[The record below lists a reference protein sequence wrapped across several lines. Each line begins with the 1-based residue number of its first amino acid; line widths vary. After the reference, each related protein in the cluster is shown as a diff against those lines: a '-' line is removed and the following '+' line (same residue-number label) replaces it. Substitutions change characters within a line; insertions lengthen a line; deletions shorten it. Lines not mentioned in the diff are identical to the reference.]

1 MTVFKTFF
9 KILNKNKGIIILY
22 TVILLTF
29 GAFNMSNSE
38 STMVFEASKPDI
50 YIVNEDEEVGITK
63 DLIRYIKENS
73 DTPEIENTKEAIDD
87 ALFYEEVNMVVYIP
101 KGYHKDFMEG
111 KNPEITV
118 KKSETYYASFA
129 EMIVKRYIKIAT
141 VYQKSI
147 TDENQLIEKVNETIS
162 KETQTQ
168 ITTKLDTTALG
179 KATFYFNF
187 ASYSYLACLIYVISL
202 ILLTFNEEKVRK
214 RTIISSY
221 NYKKRNRILLL
232 SNLLYSFVLW
242 LIYAVMSFVLVGNV
256 MLSLHGLIL
265 FINSFIFVICATCIS
280 FFIGNL
286 ITNKNAVSGIVNV
299 VALGSS
305 FLCGAFVPSEW
316 LPDFVKTIAHVLPTY
331 YYIDTNDKLKA
342 IEEFNFDTLQP
353 LLVNM
358 GIVIGFS
365 ILFIILSNVVSKKN
379 RRIG

>member
-365 ILFIILSNVVSKKN
+365 ILFIILSNVVSKKK

>member
-101 KGYHKDFMEG
+101 KGYHKDFIEG

-365 ILFIILSNVVSKKN
+365 ILFIILSNVVSKKK

>member
-1 MTVFKTFF
+1 MTVFKTFL
-9 KILNKNKGIIILY
+9 KILSKNKGIVILY

-38 STMVFEASKPDI
+38 STMVFENSKPNI
-50 YIVNEDEEVGITK
+50 YIVNEDEEIGITK
-63 DLIRYIKENS
+63 YLIKYIKENS
-73 DTPEIENTKEAIDD
+73 QTPEIENNPEAIDD
-87 ALFYEEVNMVVYIP
+87 ALFYEDVNMVVYIP
-101 KGYHKDFMEG
+101 KGYHKDFMDG

-118 KKSETYYASFA
+118 KKSETYYAAFA
-129 EMIVKRYIKIAT
+129 EMLVKRYVKIAT
-141 VYQKSI
+141 IYQKSI
-147 TDENQLIEKVNETIS
+147 TDENQLIEKVNETIA
-162 KETQTQ
+162 KETQTE

-187 ASYSYLACLIYVISL
+187 ASYSYLACLIYIISL

-242 LIYAVMSFVLVGNV
+242 AIYAIMGFVLVGDIMV
-256 MLSLHGLIL
+256 SLHGLIL
-265 FINSFIFVICATCIS
+265 LINSFIFVICATCMS
-280 FFIGNL
+280 FFIGNFVQ
-286 ITNKNAVSGIVNV
+286 NKNTISGIVNV

-316 LPDFVKTIAHVLPTY
+316 LPDFVKAIAHVFPTY
-331 YYIDTNDKLKA
+331 YYINTNDKLA
-342 IEEFNFDTLQP
+342 TIEEFNFDTLQP
-353 LLVNM
+353 LLINT
-358 GIVIGFS
+358 GIIIGFS
-365 ILFIILSNVVSKKN
+365 ILFIILSNVVSKKR

>member
-331 YYIDTNDKLKA
+331 YYINTNDKLKS
-342 IEEFNFDTLQP
+342 IEEFNFDNMQP